1 MSTIRRAQ
9 PWFIPGDFDGFFA
22 LFFSS
27 VPDLLLVATLAPL
40 CGFAPTFVEQRIL
53 PGVALSIAG
62 GNIFYAWQAHRLAR
76 STGRTD
82 VTAIPFGINLPTIFA
97 YVFLIMLPVYQAT
110 HDSHLAWEAGVFAS
124 FVSGLVQTAGA
135 FCTDWLRRHTPRAA
149 LLCPLAGI
157 ALAYL
162 CLGFIFGIFEKPGV
176 ALFPAAILLTTYAAR
191 LRLPFRIPAALFCLI
206 AGAILAAVLSH
217 FHLYTAPATIAPP
230 IGLHLPH
237 TVSLFQFLSHSGG
250 WHYLSIILPMSMLDT
265 LVSLQILES
274 VKLMGDDYPTMPSL
288 LTNGL
293 ATLVAACFGSPFPTT
308 LYFGHKAYKEIGAG
322 AGYSLLS
329 GLTVALVC
337 MTGLVSTVLRFVPI
351 EAVGVIIVWF
361 GLVMVAQAFQDV
373 TPSHCIAVTFGLFPM
388 LAAWALGLI
397 TLALT
402 KSGTTLFHIAPLF
415 GTELPIYGVIA
426 LSQGAILIS
435 MLWAAAL
442 SWILDR
448 HFLKAA
454 IWMTA
459 AAAFSCL
466 GLIHAYTLTPQGIQN
481 KLGLFAAPSFAIGY
495 AAAAAF
501 LLACHYYTKTTHT
514 PWVEARKSEQ
524 PEQAP
529 RINAKKIKG

>member
-1 MSTIRRAQ
+1 MNTASRAQ

-76 STGRTD
+76 RTRRTD

-176 ALFPAAILLTTYAAR
+176 ALFPAVLLLATYASR
-191 LRLPFRIPAALFCLI
+191 MRLPFRVPAALVCLI
-206 AGAILAAVLSH
+206 AGAVLAAVLGH
-217 FHLYTAPATIAPP
+217 FHLYAAPATIAPP
-230 IGLHLPH
+230 AGLHLPH
-237 TVSLFQFLSHSGG
+237 AVNLYQFLVHSGG

-293 ATLVAACFGSPFPTT
+293 ATLVASCFGSPFPTT

-329 GLTVALVC
+329 GLTVAIVC

-397 TLALT
+397 TLALE
-402 KSGTTLFHIAPLF
+402 KSGTTLFAVAPKF
-415 GTELPIYGVIA
+415 GTELPVYGMIS
-426 LSQGAILIS
+426 LSQGAVLVS
-435 MLWAAAL
+435 MVWAATLA
-442 SWILDR
+442 WILDR
-448 HFLKAA
+448 KFLPAA
-454 IWMTA
+454 VWMGVA
-459 AAAFSCL
+459 AVFSCA
-466 GLIHAYTLTPQGIQN
+466 GLIHAYSLTAEGVAN
-481 KLGLFAAPSFAIGY
+481 KLGWFAAPSFAVGY
-495 AAAAAF
+495 AAAAGV
-501 LLACHYYTKTTHT
+501 LVGCHVYAKKGLR
-514 PWVEARKSEQ
+514 PWVDVPVRSLSQ
-524 PEQAP
+524 D
-529 RINAKKIKG
+529 